1 MNLDR
6 RKVLTSAAALAAGA
20 AGVCA
25 VGRTTQGN
33 GSVPAASAGAP
44 AYGAHQAG
52 VDRPVDPQRFALL
65 SVLDVSARTR
75 GEVAD
80 VLARLGRM
88 IGANTS
94 DRYGDLTVT
103 VGIGPRLARLAGDAR
118 PGRDPLPTFA
128 GDDRIAALYTGG
140 DLLLA
145 IHGSDADRI
154 ERVRDRLVSTMSAH
168 ERWAQ
173 HGFRNNAG
181 DGRARNPFG
190 FLDGVVIPR
199 TGAEL
204 QKNVWIPDGPA
215 ADGTVC
221 VVRRLKL
228 EVERFRSLPVRRQER
243 IIGRRLS
250 DGAPLSGGG
259 PFAQVDLEAKTPEGE
274 YVVPEH
280 AHARAAHPSFTDS
293 HLMLRRSYGYE
304 NSTADQ
310 GLLFVCFQRDLATF
324 VRTQQRLDEVDE
336 LMRFATT
343 TASGSFL
350 VLPGFD
356 HRRPLGATLFG

>member
-6 RKVLTSAAALAAGA
+6 RNVLMSAAALAAGA
-20 AGVCA
+20 AGVYT
-25 VGRTTQGN
+25 VSRTTQGN
-33 GSVPAASAGAP
+33 ASVPAASTGAP
-44 AYGAHQAG
+44 VYGAHQAG
-52 VDRPVDPQRFALL
+52 VDRPVDPQSFALL

-88 IGANTS
+88 IGATTS
-94 DRYGDLTVT
+94 DRDGDLTVT
-103 VGIGPRLARLAGDAR
+103 VGIGPRLTRLAGIAR
-118 PGRDPLPTFA
+118 PGREPLPTFA
-128 GDDRIAALYTGG
+128 GDHRIVALYTGG

-154 ERVRDRLVSTMSAH
+154 EQVRDHLVSTMSAH

-173 HGFRNNAG
+173 HGFRHNAG
-181 DGRARNPFG
+181 DGRARNPLG

-199 TGAEL
+199 TAAEL
-204 QKNVWIPDGPA
+204 KKNVWIPDGPA

-228 EVERFRSLPVRRQER
+228 DVERFRSLPIRRQER

-250 DGAPLSGGG
+250 DGAPLSGAG
-259 PFAQVDLEAKTPEGE
+259 PFAQVDLEAKTPDGE

-280 AHARAAHPSFTDS
+280 AHARAAHPSFTGS
-293 HLMLRRSYGYE
+293 HLMLRRSYSYE
-304 NSTADQ
+304 NGTADQ
-310 GLLFVCFQRDLATF
+310 GVLFVSFQRDLATF

>member
-6 RKVLTSAAALAAGA
+6 RNVLMSAAALAAGA
-20 AGVCA
+20 AGVYT
-25 VGRTTQGN
+25 VSRTTQGN
-33 GSVPAASAGAP
+33 ASVPAASTGAP
-44 AYGAHQAG
+44 VYGAHQAG
-52 VDRPVDPQRFALL
+52 VDRPVDPQSFALL

-94 DRYGDLTVT
+94 DRDGDLTVT
-103 VGIGPRLARLAGDAR
+103 VGIGPRLTRLAGIAR
-118 PGRDPLPTFA
+118 PGQEPLPTFA
-128 GDDRIAALYTGG
+128 GDHRIVALYTGG

-154 ERVRDRLVSTMSAH
+154 EKVRDHLVSTMSAH

-173 HGFRNNAG
+173 HGFRHNAG
-181 DGRARNPFG
+181 DGRARNPLG

-199 TGAEL
+199 TAAEL
-204 QKNVWIPDGPA
+204 KKNVWIPDGPA

-228 EVERFRSLPVRRQER
+228 DVERFRSLPIRRQER

-250 DGAPLSGGG
+250 GGAPLSGAG
-259 PFAQVDLEAKTPEGE
+259 PFAQVDLEAKTPDGE

-280 AHARAAHPSFTDS
+280 AHARAAHPSFTGS
-293 HLMLRRSYGYE
+293 HLMLRRSYSYE
-304 NSTADQ
+304 NGRADQ
-310 GLLFVCFQRDLATF
+310 GVLFVSFQRDLATF